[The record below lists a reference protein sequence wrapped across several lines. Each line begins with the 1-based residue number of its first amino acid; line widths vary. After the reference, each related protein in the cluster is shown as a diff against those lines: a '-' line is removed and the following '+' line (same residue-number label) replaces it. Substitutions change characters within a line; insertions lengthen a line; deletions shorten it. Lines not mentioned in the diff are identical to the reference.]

1 MNSDAYYE
9 HPAHQQEPD
18 ASTTPLTE
26 AELSVLA
33 RHGDP
38 SLARPIGATNRTAY
52 ERSIAW
58 VRPSELATT
67 VASPVVKR
75 GAEFQ
80 TSIARRARKAPTRAV
95 QRVTRSAIA
104 RPELSA
110 PTQEGLGL

>member
-1 MNSDAYYE
+1 MNTDAYYE
-9 HPAHQQEPD
+9 HPAHQREPD
-18 ASTTPLTE
+18 AASTPLTE

-38 SLARPIGATNRTAY
+38 SLARPTGVPHRAS

-80 TSIARRARKAPTRAV
+80 TNIARRARKAPTGAA

-104 RPELSA
+104 RPEQSA
-110 PTQEGLGL
+110 PTQEGVGL

>member
-1 MNSDAYYE
+1 VNTDAFYE
-9 HPAHQQEPD
+9 HPAHQREPD
-18 ASTTPLTE
+18 AATMPLTE

-38 SLARPIGATNRTAY
+38 SLARPTSLTHRTAS

-67 VASPVVKR
+67 VASPVVKG

-80 TSIARRARKAPTRAV
+80 TNIARRARKAPTRAV

-104 RPELSA
+104 RPEQSA